1 MLNLAVIEQAL
12 NPCYKEG
19 MSIDRRSA
27 ILAAAADLIRENGV
41 ATVRTRD
48 VTARAGVGIGLLNH
62 YFKWGE
68 LRALAAAQALWAE
81 IDCLVPDASAP
92 DQQLE
97 TFLARAFGEGADPL
111 WRLWIEVT
119 DLAMSDPDMARAAE
133 GCAEG
138 ILNEL
143 SAILERGAANQLWH
157 CPAPRAAALR
167 ILAFHDGLVG
177 FVLTGLPRVER
188 ADAAEHLRRFVA
200 LELGLPQQGLWRC
213 SGDQKAAVSPP

>member
-1 MLNLAVIEQAL
+1 MCSTGDIRTH
-12 NPCYKEG
+12 
-19 MSIDRRSA
+19 MTTDRRTA
-27 ILAAAADLIRENGV
+27 ILSAAADLIRENGV
-41 ATVRTRD
+41 AAVRTRD
-48 VTARAGVGIGLLNH
+48 VTTRAGVGIGLLNH

-81 IDCLVPDASAP
+81 IDRVVPDAPTP
-92 DQQLE
+92 DRQLDV
-97 TFLARAFGEGADPL
+97 FLTRAFGEDADPL

-138 ILNEL
+138 ILDEL
-143 SAILERGAANQLWH
+143 AAILEQGAANGQWH

-177 FVLTGLPRVER
+177 FVLTGLPRVDR
-188 ADAAEHLRRFVA
+188 AEAAEHLKRFVA
-200 LELGLPQQGLWRC
+200 LELGLPQQSC
-213 SGDQKAAVSPP
+213 EAS

>member
-1 MLNLAVIEQAL
+1 MTA
-12 NPCYKEG
+12 
-19 MSIDRRSA
+19 DRRSA
-27 ILAAAADLIRENGV
+27 ILAAATDLIRENGV
-41 ATVRTRD
+41 AAVRTRD
-48 VTARAGVGIGLLNH
+48 VTTRAGVGIGLLNH

-81 IDCLVPDASAP
+81 IERVVPEAPAP
-92 DQQLE
+92 DRQLDV
-97 TFLARAFGEGADPL
+97 FLARAFGEDADPL

-143 SAILERGAANQLWH
+143 AAILEQGAAKHYWQ
-157 CPAPRAAALR
+157 CPAPKAAALR

-177 FVLTGLPRVER
+177 FVLTGLPKVER
-188 ADAAEHLRRFVA
+188 DEAAEHFKRFVA
-200 LELGLPQQGLWRC
+200 LELGLPQD
-213 SGDQKAAVSPP
+213 SHKA

>member
-1 MLNLAVIEQAL
+1 MT
-12 NPCYKEG
+12 
-19 MSIDRRSA
+19 IDRRAA
-27 ILAAAADLIRENGV
+27 ILSAAADLIRENGV
-41 ATVRTRD
+41 AAVRTRD

-81 IDCLVPDASAP
+81 IDRVVPDAPTP
-92 DQQLE
+92 DRQLDV
-97 TFLARAFGEGADPL
+97 FLARAFGEDADPL

-143 SAILERGAANQLWH
+143 AAILEQGAAKRLWH

-188 ADAAEHLRRFVA
+188 AEAAEHLNRFVA
-200 LELGLPQQGLWRC
+200 LELGLPQQGCEASWP
-213 SGDQKAAVSPP
+213 SASAP